1 MVNIIQEYIMCPCYT
16 MPYSFRIIKK
26 TQLETIYE
34 EVYTEP
40 KSEPEPEYKW
50 EEIWY
55 DTDWG
60 QWADIEYFHEA

>member
-16 MPYSFRIIKK
+16 MPYLFRIKK
-26 TQLETIYE
+26 IPLETIYE
-34 EVYTEP
+34 EVTEP

-60 QWADIEYFHEA
+60 QWADIEYLHEA